1 MEEVA
6 DNARLENMYEFK
18 VELETA
24 LINLNGY
31 HNPFLPK
38 QEALQVKKS
47 SWLVASSIQSPSPFL
62 FVFGLGLRQG
72 LGEQKKITSN
82 GSNLLGI
89 GFPKT
94 TFDLHLP

>member
-38 QEALQVKKS
+38 QEALQVKKAVG
-47 SWLVASSIQSPSPFL
+47 WLLVPFSL
-62 FVFGLGLRQG
+62 HPLFMFVFGLGLRQG
-72 LGEQKKITSN
+72 LGEQKK
-82 GSNLLGI
+82 
-89 GFPKT
+89 
-94 TFDLHLP
+94 